1 MIEILLQVVGWVFV
15 LSGSFFVI
23 GGSIGLVRLPDVYT
37 RIHGVG
43 VVDSLG
49 AMLFLIG
56 LGFFAGASLVTV
68 KLLFIAV
75 FIFFSA
81 PTAINALANA
91 AFSSG
96 LKPLRTD
103 GEDESSKR

>member
-1 MIEILLQVVGWVFV
+1 MIDILLQIVGWVFV
-15 LSGSFFVI
+15 LAGSFFVI
-23 GGSIGLVRLPDVYT
+23 SGSIGLVRLPDIYT
-37 RIHGVG
+37 RIHGAG

-56 LGFFAGASLVTV
+56 LCFFAGATLVTV

-75 FIFFSA
+75 FIFFTA

-91 AFSSG
+91 AYSSG
-96 LKPLRTD
+96 LEPLRTE
-103 GEDESSKR
+103 EDKSSKP